1 MNFNSLFYSLVK
13 NSFRLGF
20 TLYNGLRVSG
30 MENIPAEPFIA
41 ASNHMSN
48 VDPPLI
54 GGILPTRL
62 RYLAK
67 ESLFRNPLL
76 GFFIKTLGAVPVTR
90 EDSQRAGAVMK
101 LMLSLLASGESILI
115 FPEGSRSRD
124 GRLKPLEAGVSFL
137 SVKSGAPVL
146 PIYIKGSDRVSPAG
160 SLLPRP
166 VRITVS
172 LSAPIYPDRDIPSEK
187 ERRNVLLQALDER
200 LHSMAAEAS
209 EVKAGDS
216 RD

>member
-1 MNFNSLFYSLVK
+1 MGFNSLFYSLVK
-13 NSFRLGF
+13 NAFRLGF
-20 TLYNGLRVSG
+20 TVYNGLRVNG
-30 MENIPAEPFIA
+30 TENIPPEPFIA

-54 GGILPTRL
+54 GGIMPIRL

-124 GRLKPLEAGVSFL
+124 GRLKPLEAGVAFL

-146 PIYIKGSDRVSPAG
+146 PIYIKGSDRVSPQG
-160 SLLPRP
+160 SILPRP
-166 VRITVS
+166 VRLTVS
-172 LSAPIYPDRDIPSEK
+172 ISAPIYPDRDIPSEK
-187 ERRNVLLQALDER
+187 ERRNIMLQSLDER
-200 LHSMAAEAS
+200 LHRMAAEAS
-209 EVKAGDS
+209 EIKGGSV